1 MPVPNDFCLALSSG
15 ALSYGIRLDDGALS
29 LFERYTD
36 LLSLWNRNMNLVS
49 RRDMERFVE
58 YHLLDSLKVSSCVD
72 FSSMETLM
80 DFGSGAGFPGIPL
93 TIAYPHLKM
102 LLVDSMA
109 KRVHFLS
116 QVVAG
121 LPLPLVSVIR
131 SRVEDL
137 PSFLNVSFDIVI
149 TRATVSLYQFFL
161 FTARFIRP
169 DGMLVSIK
177 GEHIERELHELQN
190 YLDSRLFN
198 ITVTKPPV
206 VDKVRTGYVVIIT
219 KKQVVNKTLYFNG
232 YSYHYV

>member
-1 MPVPNDFCLALSSG
+1 MPVPNDFYLALSNC

-29 LFERYTD
+29 LFGRYTD

-49 RRDMERFVE
+49 RRDMERLVE
-58 YHLLDSLKVSSCVD
+58 YHFLDSLKVSSCVD
-72 FSSMETLM
+72 FSAMETFM
-80 DFGSGAGFPGIPL
+80 DFGCGAGFPGIPL
-93 TIAYPHLKM
+93 AIAYPHLKM

-109 KRVHFLS
+109 KRVRFLS
-116 QVVAG
+116 HVVAV
-121 LPLPLVSVIR
+121 LPFPSVSVIR

-137 PSFLNVSFDIVI
+137 PSSLNVSFDIVI

-177 GEHIERELHELQN
+177 GEHIEREIDELEK

-198 ITVTKPPV
+198 ITVTKPTV
-206 VDKVRTGYVVIIT
+206 VDKVRTGHVVIIT
-219 KKQVVNKTLYFNG
+219 KKKVVNKTLYFKD
-232 YSYHYV
+232 YSYHCV